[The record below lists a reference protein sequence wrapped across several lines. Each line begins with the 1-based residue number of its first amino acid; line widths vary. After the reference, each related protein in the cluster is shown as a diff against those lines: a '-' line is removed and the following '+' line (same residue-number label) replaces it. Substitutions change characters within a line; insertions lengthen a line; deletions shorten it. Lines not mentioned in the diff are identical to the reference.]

1 MKLKDIMG
9 ELYSIY
15 NPKSAE
21 EWDNV
26 GLIIGD
32 ENKEINKVL
41 FCLDLTLDV
50 VNEAINQNV
59 NLIITHHP
67 AIFSGVKRITNE
79 SIQGEKLLKI
89 IENNISVYSIHT
101 NSDFAING
109 LNDFIMEKIGLDG
122 RVVISGEREYEDYNP
137 IKKIVEKHKVGQ
149 TRIKYLEKEITLEQ
163 LIEKIKIGLGLDCVR
178 YVGDKSKLVSRIG
191 LVTGGGISLIYNIKD
206 EIDVFLTGDLKH
218 HESLDLY
225 EEGKLLIDIGHYESE
240 YLFVEL
246 MKREMSKFFDGEMIE
261 YYGKP
266 VFQIK

>member
-1 MKLKDIMG
+1 MKLSNIIG
-9 ELYSIY
+9 ELHSIY

-32 ENKEINKVL
+32 ENKEIRKIL
-41 FCLDLTLDV
+41 FCLDLTFDAI
-50 VNEAINQNV
+50 NEAINQNV

-67 AIFSGVKRITNE
+67 AIFSGVKKITNE
-79 SIQGEKLLKI
+79 SIQGEKILKI
-89 IENNISVYSIHT
+89 IENKIAVYSIHT
-101 NSDFAING
+101 NSVI
-109 LNDFIMEKIGLDG
+109 EKIGLNG

-191 LVTGGGISLIYNIKD
+191 LVTGGGISLIYDIKD

-261 YYGKP
+261 YYVKH

>member
-1 MKLKDIMG
+1 MKLSNIIG
-9 ELYSIY
+9 ELHSIY

-32 ENKEINKVL
+32 ENKEIKKIL
-41 FCLDLTLDV
+41 FCLDLTFDAID
-50 VNEAINQNV
+50 EAINQNV

-67 AIFSGVKRITNE
+67 AIFSGVKKITNE

-89 IENNISVYSIHT
+89 IENKIAVYSIHT

-109 LNDFIMEKIGLDG
+109 LNDFIMEKIGLEG
-122 RVVISGEREYEDYNP
+122 RVLISKEREYEDYNP
-137 IKKIVEKHKVGQ
+137 IKKMFEKHKLGEA
-149 TRIKYLEKEITLEQ
+149 RIKYLEKPITLEQ
-163 LIEKIKIGLGLDCVR
+163 LIDKIKIELKLDYVR
-178 YVGDKSKLVSRIG
+178 YVGDKDRLVSRIG
-191 LVTGGGISLIYNIKD
+191 LVTGGGISLIKDIKN

-225 EEGKLLIDIGHYESE
+225 EEGKLLVDIGHYESE

-246 MKREMSKFFDGEMIE
+246 IKREMSKFFDGEMIE